1 MTLPIQFPWK
11 QNWDRRNRRLFKV
24 IRAQESKDKD
34 SKEQSFFL
42 HLSHHPY
49 TETRGFH
56 QQRDLEA
63 LGVEFWERGEELPHP
78 WNWAAPEQLSLGPG
92 WGWALLLLACWSSPA
107 SSPQEMFAARLGG
120 MNDCPQVPFPS
131 SEPLGFQRAI
141 LIISF

>member
-42 HLSHHPY
+42 HLSHHPD

-56 QQRDLEA
+56 QQCDLEA

-92 WGWALLLLACWSSPA
+92 WGWVCSSLPAGAALPLVPRRCSLQGW
-107 SSPQEMFAARLGG
+107 GG
-120 MNDCPQVPFPS
+120 
-131 SEPLGFQRAI
+131 
-141 LIISF
+141 